1 LAKSK
6 DPIFSRDVNGM
17 TIEQRQTDGFING
30 TAMSVA
36 HHKELNDWFTTKDTL
51 ELFIALAED
60 LSVEIKTGDFR
71 DLDISRLSAAKYS
84 DIFPGLVFSKRGS
97 PLVGGGTWL
106 HPDLAVQLAQWCNKP
121 FAIQVSRWIR
131 EWMTSAYNPIQLEAD
146 ADRVAMRD
154 ELKDVKRLA
163 LTDQVKYFLVEA
175 GLYEDKKY
183 TGIFFGRVHNEVNI
197 ILTGEKASVM
207 RERLEKVLG
216 KKLTESE
223 LLRDYFPI
231 TDLANYAALCQAAA
245 NEMSRNNTEPV
256 HAVRKASE
264 YVLPPDYVPKPI
276 DFTERIALVRRRLE
290 QRDQLLLLKSHSQS
304 SDME

>member
-1 LAKSK
+1 
-6 DPIFSRDVNGM
+6 
-17 TIEQRQTDGFING
+17 
-30 TAMSVA
+30 
-36 HHKELNDWFTTKDTL
+36 
-51 ELFIALAED
+51 
-60 LSVEIKTGDFR
+60 
-71 DLDISRLSAAKYS
+71 
-84 DIFPGLVFSKRGS
+84 
-97 PLVGGGTWL
+97 
-106 HPDLAVQLAQWCNKP
+106 
-121 FAIQVSRWIR
+121 
-131 EWMTSAYNPIQLEAD
+131 
-146 ADRVAMRD
+146 
-154 ELKDVKRLA
+154 
-163 LTDQVKYFLVEA
+163 VKYFLVEA